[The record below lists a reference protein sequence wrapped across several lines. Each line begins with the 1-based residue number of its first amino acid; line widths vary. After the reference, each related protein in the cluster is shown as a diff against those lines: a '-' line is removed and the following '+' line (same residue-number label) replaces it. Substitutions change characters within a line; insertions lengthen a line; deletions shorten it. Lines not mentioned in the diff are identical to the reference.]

1 MPLFNPSYR
10 NRHREGPLAT
20 NKLGFKLALFMHASI
35 SEANRFSP
43 FAQFAEPVSTLA
55 QGIGIPV
62 FRSRA
67 FYRGHSPEQ
76 LRVGFGDAHPNAL
89 GHELLA
95 EALPDGLERLPDSC
109 GIPRG

>member
-1 MPLFNPSYR
+1 MPLFNPSYL

-20 NKLGFKLALFMHASI
+20 NKLRFKLALFMHASI

-95 EALPDGLERLPDSC
+95 EALLDGLERLPDSC